1 MKEKELNNKLIEYF
15 SSIKDATIISSTDF
29 TDERESNMIV
39 ISIDSVTQV
48 YPSTPDYEYNIT
60 ILVDTF
66 IEDDEKGELHKNT
79 VNILQEKINYMM
91 NKNNYVEIFED
102 IPVVGVLFNGNN
114 QTISDSSNRT
124 EVSILLY
131 SSF

>member
-15 SSIKDATIISSTDF
+15 SSIKDTTIISSTDF

-39 ISIDSVTQV
+39 ISIDSVNQV

-79 VNILQEKINYMM
+79 VKILQEKINYMM

-114 QTISDSSNRT
+114 QSISDSSNRT